1 MPETVT
7 VTITLDPATAELLG
21 RTWAQNLYAEHPDN
35 FEIMSSEGAT
45 QPGDA
50 VFDGG
55 TMTWCATAADA
66 LLLAAYEEAGGFRA
80 TLLWDLGAAE
90 AAVPPVAYVVLS
102 SRAWSR

>member
-7 VTITLDPATAELLG
+7 ITITLDRSTAEMLG
-21 RTWAQNLYAEHPDN
+21 RISAQNLYAENPDS
-35 FEIMSSEGAT
+35 FEIVSSEGSA

-66 LLLAAYEEAGGFRA
+66 LLLAAYEEAGGFRT
-80 TLLWDLGAAE
+80 TLLWDLAAAE
-90 AAVPPVAYVVLS
+90 VPVQVAYVVLS
-102 SRAWSR
+102 SRPWSH